1 MRFTTTSAL
10 LIALC
15 TVTTVAADKK
25 PAHEWPVYGGTTRND
40 HYSTLAQIN
49 RENVK
54 RLRVAWTFDTAES
67 GGLQTSPIEVDGV
80 LYGLTPTQKVF
91 ALNAAT
97 GKLLW
102 KFDSGIKGTQ
112 PDRGL
117 AFWSDNHEHRI
128 LAGVMNFVYA
138 LDAATGKPISTFG
151 KDGRIDLRE
160 DLGRDPA

>member
-1 MRFTTTSAL
+1 MTRQVMSEKPAICGLVVFSICFFATAHLLAGQTTSA
-10 LIALC
+10 
-15 TVTTVAADKK
+15 
-25 PAHEWPVYGGTTRND
+25 AHDQHDWPVYGGAAENN

-49 RENVK
+49 QKNVK
-54 RLRVAWTFDTAES
+54 QLTVAWSFDTQEQ
-67 GGLQTSPIEVDGV
+67 GGLQTSPIIVEGV

-117 AFWSDNHEHRI
+117 TYWAGGDDKRI
-128 LAGVMNFVYA
+128 LVGVMNFVYA
-138 LDAATGKPISTFG
+138 LDSASGKPIVTFG
-151 KDGRIDLRE
+151 DS
-160 DLGRDPA
+160 